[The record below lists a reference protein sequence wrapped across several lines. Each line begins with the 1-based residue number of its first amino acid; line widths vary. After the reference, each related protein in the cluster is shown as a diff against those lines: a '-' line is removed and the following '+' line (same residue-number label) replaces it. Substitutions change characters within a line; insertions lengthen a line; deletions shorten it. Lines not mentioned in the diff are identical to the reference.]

1 MKLHIG
7 GKEAHPDWQILN
19 VQEGPHVDFLGNCT
33 DLSQFENDSVEAVY
47 ASHVFEHL
55 DYTSQL
61 KKTITD
67 CQRILKPQGE
77 LMVSVPNLGVVWKN
91 FQYLAMPATCD
102 WVAI

>member
-67 CQRILKPQGE
+67 SLRKSQVHQTILYKFE
-77 LMVSVPNLGVVWKN
+77 LNLDLIG
-91 FQYLAMPATCD
+91 
-102 WVAI
+102 

>member
-19 VQEGPHVDFLGNCT
+19 VQEGPHVDFLGNCN

-67 CQRILKPQGE
+67 SLRKSQVHQTILYKFE
-77 LMVSVPNLGVVWKN
+77 LNLDLIG
-91 FQYLAMPATCD
+91 
-102 WVAI
+102 